1 MKSLTKGL
9 RIVVLG
15 SAVAIL
21 CLAGLASDKAADN
34 AKAYQTE
41 LEAMKGSEPPAVLN
55 KLADWK
61 FELMGAWMAE
71 NPSPKEVTKHDKG
84 KVKFSKQEVQDI
96 FGSAGKYKVAVYGK
110 IVGVSQ
116 ATTGTIDETG
126 SSFNKDLT
134 VELQVYTVVRIVF
147 KDEKLTNV
155 RIWPKLELSGVS
167 GGTWYIRQIATFF
180 MGAGTCVNPQASPLP
195 AGF

>member
-1 MKSLTKGL
+1 MRMWSG
-9 RIVVLG
+9 VVRVGVLAL
-15 SAVAIL
+15 AVAAIGL
-21 CLAGLASDKAADN
+21 SGLASDKAADN
-34 AKAYQTE
+34 AKAYQAD
-41 LEAMKGSEPPAVLN
+41 LEAMKGSEPPAILN

-61 FELMGAWMAE
+61 FDLMGAWMAE
-71 NPSPKEVTKHDKG
+71 NPSPKEVSKHDIG

-110 IVGVSQ
+110 VVGTNQV
-116 ATTGTIDETG
+116 TTGTVDQTG

-134 VELQVYTVVRIVF
+134 VDLQVFTVVRLVF

-167 GGTWYIRQIATFF
+167 GGTWYIRHIATFF
-180 MGAGTCVNPQASPLP
+180 MGARACVDPQASPPP

>member
-1 MKSLTKGL
+1 MKNLTKGL
-9 RIVVLG
+9 RFVVLG
-15 SAVAIL
+15 SAVAVL

-34 AKAYQTE
+34 AKAYQAE
-41 LEAMKGSEPPAVLN
+41 LETMKGNGPPPILN

-71 NPSPKEVTKHDKG
+71 NPSPKDVAKHAKG

-110 IVGVSQ
+110 VVGVSQ

-126 SSFNKDLT
+126 SSFSKDLT
-134 VELQVYTVVRIVF
+134 VDLQVYTVIRVVF

-155 RIWPKLELSGVS
+155 KTWPKLEVSGVS
-167 GGTWYIRQIATFF
+167 GGTWLIKQ
-180 MGAGTCVNPQASPLP
+180 SPTP
-195 AGF
+195 